1 MESLRKFLKSKKY
14 KNLDVTTSLDI
25 YKGTG
30 KEILKKV
37 SQSELKEN
45 VVEKEFDIFDDV
57 LYVVTENEGEDWW
70 IDFVIE

>member
-1 MESLRKFLKSKKY
+1 MESLRKFLKSKRY

-37 SQSELKEN
+37 SQSELREN
-45 VVEKEFDIFDDV
+45 VVEEEFDIFDDV
-57 LYVVTENEGEDWW
+57 LYVVTENEDED
-70 IDFVIE
+70 